1 MIHKLIAIALKER
14 AGILMLMIG
23 IIALGFHSIFTIP
36 TDSFPDVSNVQ
47 VQIITEPESMAPEE
61 VESLVTVPIEYALNG
76 LPFIQKIRSNT
87 EFGLSVVTA
96 IFEDNC
102 DVYLARQL
110 VQQRLLALQFPPE
123 VPTPQLGPVISTFS
137 QVFMYR
143 VTSTHHDM
151 IDLRTIQD
159 WNIAKRL
166 LSVPGVGNVVSYG
179 GFIKQYQVLID
190 PLKLK
195 SYNLNLLEVAN
206 ALNNGNLNVGGNFIE
221 QAEEEVIIRGLGRVK
236 NVRDIENI
244 VLKEVNGT
252 PVKVSSVA
260 RVEIGPAFRRGSAS
274 ANGEG
279 ETIVGIVLSRKGAN
293 TKEVVASVE
302 HKLNE
307 IQKSMPAGVKVTP
320 IYNQKELV
328 DKTAETVK
336 EILLLSGALVIVVL
350 AAILM
355 DITPA
360 LIVCVIIPL
369 ALLFSF
375 IMMKYTGL
383 TSNLMTLG
391 AVDFGV
397 VVDAG
402 VVMVENIFRKL
413 AERHCASAQER
424 LEVIKSAA
432 QEVGRPI
439 CFAMFIIIAV
449 YIPLFTL
456 EGVEGKM
463 FHPLA
468 LTFIYALLGALFVSL
483 TIIPVVCF
491 WLLRGR
497 IKETRNP
504 VLEQLKKSYASV
516 LKWSLVRPGKLL
528 CASLACLLST
538 VALLPFLG
546 SEFIP
551 SLDEGSIWLR
561 LKMPASIA
569 HTKSREVAGT
579 VEKAIKQFPEVTDV
593 VTRIGRSG
601 MGSDV
606 EGVDSVDMY
615 IGLKPRSKWRHQNKE
630 LLVDEMAEVVAKFPG
645 MMYSFSQPIADM
657 IDDLITG
664 IKADVGIKI
673 FGEDLATIDR
683 LATELKNA
691 IAKVPGTGDL
701 SREPII
707 GVPELKISLKRDV
720 IARYGAT
727 SADILR
733 FVQTATAG
741 RVVSEV
747 VEGNKRFGILLRF
760 LPEHRQTEERLREML
775 VETPS
780 KARVPLQELADIS
793 IDRGAV
799 MINRED
805 GQRRADVMVNVRGRD
820 LGSWVED
827 ARAAVEKSV
836 KVPPGYWIVWGGQF
850 ENEQRA
856 MARLAIVVPI
866 VLFLI
871 FILLFFTFA
880 SFKNAA
886 LIMLTVPFAS
896 IGGVVGLYLTHQ
908 PISVPAIIGFIA
920 LFGVAVQNGVIM
932 VSYIKQLQDSEH
944 NQLDE
949 AILRGA
955 SVRLR
960 PVLMTAMVAMMG
972 LLPKLFSHGTGAEIQ
987 RPLATVVFG
996 GLITATLLT
1005 LLVIP
1010 TLYRLLNRPRESDKN
1025 SKNTASALDAPEASQ
1040 PTSTSVP
1047 SSAAA
1052 DNLERAEGDGENLNP
1067 QEQLQK

>member
-1 MIHKLIAIALKER
+1 MIDKLISFALKER
-14 AGILMLMIG
+14 AGILMLMLG
-23 IIALGFHSIFTIP
+23 MIALGMYSIFTIP
-36 TDSFPDVSNVQ
+36 TDSFPDVSNIQ

-76 LPFIQKIRSNT
+76 LPFIQKIRSSS

-96 IFEDNC
+96 IFDDDC

-110 VQQRLLALQFPPE
+110 VQQRLATLQFPPE
-123 VPTPQLGPVISTFS
+123 VPPPQLGPVISTFS
-137 QVFMYR
+137 QVFMYY
-143 VTSTHHDM
+143 VKSDCLNL
-151 IDLRTIQD
+151 IDLRTMQD

-166 LSVPGVGNVVSYG
+166 LAVPGVGNVVTYG
-179 GFIKQYQVLID
+179 GFIKQYQVLIN
-190 PLKLK
+190 PFRLK
-195 SYNLNLLEVAN
+195 SYDLSLLDVAT

-236 NVRDIENI
+236 TVADIENI

-252 PVKVSSVA
+252 PVKVSAVA
-260 RVEIGPAFRRGSAS
+260 TVEIGPAFRRGSAS
-274 ANGEG
+274 MNGEG
-279 ETIVGIVLSRKGAN
+279 ESIIGIVFARKGAN
-293 TKEVVASVE
+293 TKEIVVRVE
-302 HKLNE
+302 KKLAE
-307 IQKSMPAGVKVTP
+307 IQKSLPAGIQVTP
-320 IYNQKELV
+320 FYNQKELV
-328 DKTAETVK
+328 EKTTDTVK
-336 EILLLSGALVIVVL
+336 EILLLSGALVIIVL

-355 DITPA
+355 DISPA

-369 ALLFSF
+369 SLLFSF
-375 IMMKYTGL
+375 IMMRFTGL
-383 TSNLMTLG
+383 SSNLMTLG

-413 AERHCASAQER
+413 ADRQSLSVAER

-439 CFAMFIIIAV
+439 TFAIFIIIAV
-449 YIPLFTL
+449 YLPLFTL

-491 WLLRGR
+491 WALKGQV
-497 IKETRNP
+497 KERHNP
-504 VLEQLKKSYASV
+504 VLDWLKQRYV
-516 LKWSLVRPGKLL
+516 PLLKWSLVRPGKLL
-528 CASLACLLST
+528 CVSLVFLIFAG
-538 VALLPFLG
+538 ALLPFLG

-551 SLDEGSIWLR
+551 NLDEGSLWLR
-561 LKMPASIA
+561 IRMPASIA
-569 HTKSREVAGT
+569 HTKSREVVGM
-579 VEKAIKQFPEVTDV
+579 VEETIRRFPEATIA
-593 VTRIGRSG
+593 VTRLGRSG

-606 EGVDSVDMY
+606 EGVDAADMY
-615 IGLKPRSKWRHQNKE
+615 IGLQPRSKWRNQNKDV
-630 LLVDEMAEVVAKFPG
+630 LVDQMAREVGKIPG
-645 MMYSFSQPIADM
+645 LMYSFSQPIADM

-673 FGEDLATIDR
+673 FGEDLKTIDR
-683 LATELKNA
+683 LADELKHA
-691 IAKVPGTGDL
+691 IEKVPGTGDL
-701 SREPII
+701 SREPVI
-707 GVPELKISLKRDV
+707 GIPQFKITLNRDM

-727 SADILR
+727 SADVLR

-747 VEGNKRFGILLRF
+747 IEGNKRFGILIRF

-780 KARVPLQELADIS
+780 GARVPLKELADIR

-799 MINRED
+799 LINRED
-805 GQRRADVMVNVRGRD
+805 GQRRTAVMVNVRGRD
-820 LGSWVED
+820 LGSWVQE
-827 ARAAVEKSV
+827 AQKIVATNV
-836 KVPPGYWIVWGGQF
+836 KIPDGYWIVWGGQF
-850 ENEQRA
+850 EKQQRA

-871 FILLFFTFA
+871 FILLFFTFD
-880 SFKNAA
+880 SLKNAA
-886 LIMLTVPFAS
+886 LIMLTVPFAC
-896 IGGVVGLYLTHQ
+896 IGGVIGLWLSHQ
-908 PISVPAIIGFIA
+908 PVSVPAIIGFIA

-932 VSYIKQLQDSEH
+932 VSYIMQLQETEARP
-944 NQLDE
+944 LDE
-949 AILRGA
+949 AVIQGA
-955 SVRLR
+955 TIRLR

-972 LLPKLFSHGTGAEIQ
+972 LLPKLFSSGTGAEIQ

-996 GLITATLLT
+996 GIMSATLLT

-1010 TLYRLLNRPRESDKN
+1010 ALYRLVNRDK
-1025 SKNTASALDAPEASQ
+1025 K
-1040 PTSTSVP
+1040 STLTEEP
-1047 SSAAA
+1047 A
-1052 DNLERAEGDGENLNP
+1052 
-1067 QEQLQK
+1067 Q